1 MEKAGKWK
9 IMDNRER
16 RAQLYKMLEQGEES
30 LSGTYLSKV
39 LNVTRQIIVGDVA
52 ILRSGGKKILSTARG
67 YKLED
72 PEKGKEFWQD
82 LNCQSQNMDAA
93 ELEDELNVV
102 VDNGGIIHGMTLS
115 HAVYGIIRI
124 AMDLY
129 SRRDVRQYMDRLR
142 KEKGLLITALT
153 QGKHTLSVETRNKED
168 MNALKEGLKG
178 MGLLVP
184 CESEKTTL

>member
-1 MEKAGKWK
+1 
-9 IMDNRER
+9 
-16 RAQLYKMLEQGEES
+16 
-30 LSGTYLSKV
+30 
-39 LNVTRQIIVGDVA
+39 
-52 ILRSGGKKILSTARG
+52 
-67 YKLED
+67 
-72 PEKGKEFWQD
+72 
-82 LNCQSQNMDAA
+82 MDAA